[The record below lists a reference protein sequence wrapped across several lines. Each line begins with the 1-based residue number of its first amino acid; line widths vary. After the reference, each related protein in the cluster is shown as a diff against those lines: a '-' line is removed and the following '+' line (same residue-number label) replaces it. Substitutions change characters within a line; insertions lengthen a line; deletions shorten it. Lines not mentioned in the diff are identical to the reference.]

1 MSEKEFTEENDALN
15 ELSMN
20 ILVHAGNAREQLVQ
34 SLNNLEEGNFIE
46 AKEKIK
52 LARKEIVTAHGLQT
66 DTLQMEANGQQI
78 RYSTLFCHAQ
88 DTLMTAQSEILLS
101 EHLIRLFKKVS
112 QKIEEDK

>member
-1 MSEKEFTEENDALN
+1 MSEKESTEENDELN

-34 SLNNLEEGNFIE
+34 SLNKLEEENFLE
-46 AKEKIK
+46 AEEKIK

-66 DTLQMEANGQQI
+66 DTLQLEAVGEQI

-101 EHLIRLFKKVS
+101 EHLIRLFRKVD